1 MAKRKETSTNSE
13 NRNYITTCN
22 LTYAV
27 CLVGG
32 RWKLLIL
39 CKLEKGKLRFG
50 ELRNQICNI
59 TERMLTLQ
67 LRELERDGM
76 VKRTVYA
83 EVPPRVEYE
92 LTEISLKLVPIWGL
106 ISNWGAEHKE
116 TMAQKNAIEAENLVE
131 QE

>member
-1 MAKRKETSTNSE
+1 MAKRKETSTNTE

-27 CLVGG
+27 CLIGG

-92 LTEISLKLVPIWGL
+92 LTEISIKLIPIWEQL
-106 ISNWGAEHKE
+106 SSWGAEHKGNMLPQFDLE
-116 TMAQKNAIEAENLVE
+116 TENLVE

>member
-1 MAKRKETSTNSE
+1 MAKRKETSTNTE

-27 CLVGG
+27 CLIGG

-39 CKLEKGKLRFG
+39 CKLEKEKLRFG

-92 LTEISLKLVPIWGL
+92 LTEISRKLIPIWCQL
-106 ISNWGAEHKE
+106 SNWGAEHKE
-116 TMAQKNAIEAENLVE
+116 TMLLKNTADTENLVE
-131 QE
+131 QA

>member
-1 MAKRKETSTNSE
+1 MGTRKENSTNRLNE
-13 NRNYITTCN
+13 HYIVESCN

-27 CLVGG
+27 CKVGG

-39 CKLEKGKLRFG
+39 CKLEKGKLRFS
-50 ELRNQICNI
+50 ELRNQITGI

-67 LRELERDGM
+67 LRELEKEGL

-92 LTEISLKLVPIWGL
+92 LTAIALELVPIWNQL
-106 ISNWGAEHKE
+106 SQWGEKHRK
-116 TMAQKNAIEAENLVE
+116 MVVQP
-131 QE
+131 